1 MLYCMT
7 LPWSNTCESRDL
19 LALSSYIE
27 EFIAAVHVSLTTAKE
42 FAGAVICRLILFL
55 VLQLKEFKHTQLDF
69 CFVDLWHYREA
80 EEWRIH
86 WRLWLR
92 TLSKSL
98 FCSVLTSLWLAL
110 LQMNQFLILD
120 VHSQSKSWEHVS
132 ADTCF
137 VVNLA
142 VYIKGLLEGWIDL
155 LYGCVGYW
163 CCWCSHLE
171 SAFWPPVQTRTCEY
185 FCTLMSSQYSCFLH
199 TILAVKVH
207 IFTAP
212 ILDLTYYHD
221 GIYR

>member
-1 MLYCMT
+1 MT
-7 LPWSNTCESRDL
+7 LPWSNRCESRDL
-19 LALSSYIE
+19 LASSSYIE

-42 FAGAVICRLILFL
+42 FVGAVICRLLFL
-55 VLQLKEFKHTQLDF
+55 CVFQLKEFKHTQLDF

-80 EEWRIH
+80 EEWRIR

-120 VHSQSKSWEHVS
+120 IHSQNKSWEHVS

-142 VYIKGLLEGWIDL
+142 VYIKGLLESWNWSSLWLCRLLMLLMLSSWIGFLTTCSNKDL
-155 LYGCVGYW
+155 WV
-163 CCWCSHLE
+163 
-171 SAFWPPVQTRTCEY
+171 
-185 FCTLMSSQYSCFLH
+185 FLH
-199 TILAVKVH
+199 SYEFTI
-207 IFTAP
+207 
-212 ILDLTYYHD
+212 
-221 GIYR
+221 